1 MLCYNKR
8 TVIKKKFWLA
18 VFKTLMVFGFFGWVY
33 IVINSEVHPWTL
45 HWQLTH
51 FAKYPHEDT
60 FGEICFAVSFVS
72 FFIYNLMAEP
82 KRFLLVQNKSRKQ
95 SDVN

>member
-1 MLCYNKR
+1 MTKKR
-8 TVIKKKFWLA
+8 FWLA
-18 VFKTLMVFGFFGWVY
+18 IFKTLMVFGFFGWLY

-45 HWQLTH
+45 GLRLTH
-51 FAKYPHEDT
+51 FWKYPHEDT

-82 KRFLLVQNKSRKQ
+82 KKFLLVQHKSRKQ
-95 SDVN
+95 DDIY